1 MKRISILLTFAVLCF
16 CACTN
21 STKQQEEPAERHM
34 SFLGL
39 SIDGTQSDFL
49 KKVSPGFKSDS
60 LFGNLDL
67 RVDSISPKSFLCSQ
81 QGAGISASNIWFE
94 FFFFAEPSKG
104 QIVGLQGWSIMS
116 PQMYDILR
124 ISLIESMGS
133 PIYNKDKLTPELM
146 EELDIHEAM
155 VYNDLE
161 SKYFEIWKPKDGY
174 VILQYSPAANGENYD
189 IELDI
194 VDKVNFD
201 KYIDDQL
208 ANQN

>member
-1 MKRISILLTFAVLCF
+1 MKRVPILLAFAVIGF

-21 STKQQEEPAERHM
+21 STKQQETPVERHM

-39 SIDGTQSDFL
+39 SIDGTQSEFL

-67 RVDSISPKSFLCSQ
+67 RIDSISPKSFLCSQ
-81 QGAGISASNIWFE
+81 HGAGISASNIWFE
-94 FFFFAEPSKG
+94 FFFFAEPSG
-104 QIVGLQGWSIMS
+104 RIVGLQGWSIMS
-116 PQMYDILR
+116 SEMYEILR
-124 ISLIESMGS
+124 VSLIESLGS
-133 PIYNKDKLTPELM
+133 PLYNKNTLTPELM
-146 EELDIHEAM
+146 HKLDIHEAM

-161 SKYFEIWKPKDGY
+161 SKYFEIWKLQDGY
-174 VILQYSPAANGENYD
+174 VILQSTPAENRENYD

-201 KYIDDQL
+201 RYIDDQL